1 MLNGYTESR
10 AGAQNTS
17 GSPLSTASTP
27 SGSPSEPEVPGGGG
41 GGGGA
46 PTPDAAA
53 LTGTT
58 LVLAA
63 DTTLTLA
70 GTSAIVAG
78 PGVTTIVVELAGIE
92 SINLNG
98 YKLQMSGETLDAI
111 ANAKGGAMIAID
123 GIASGGGALDITGV
137 DFGNIAEGPL
147 EAPNVAVFDFKGLT
161 PEELVPE
168 NFTVNGSYGDAI
180 KAFWVALDAGYYKA
194 LPLSNDEVNTNF
206 FRLGN
211 EYVDFLKGGN
221 VALLDIGQTKVNLT
235 PDYTDRQQ
243 TVHDNIL
250 GNLTDGSVAWRVG
263 QGATDVRSD
272 LTKIFEN
279 RPIPSGHDNSLEKFQ
294 EAKEWDAIIG
304 VTRTDAD
311 IEIEIG
317 KLSDIASDPLG
328 GMWNGNPG
336 HSNDHFRVVRN
347 TDAEIELAIKAKI
360 RADGDYGD
368 SNRTDLLGES
378 FYDNISPEGAVGL
391 PPAWNVP
398 GGEAPGRES
407 ESTARWSFDF
417 SIATNID
424 TGNLKTPELADY
436 QFKLVFDV
444 DPTAG
449 TSFVTLALDRTDGSD
464 WLFESAE
471 NADVAAAMQQLLS
484 GDLSNP
490 YIGDNVGEN
499 DSSNPTYVSQNS
511 QNYGFA
517 NGNEHLVNAFIGNAY
532 NGDGTKIDSVNYWE
546 AETHPGNFKIGLE
559 AFTSNGSELLA
570 DSYINVG
577 QELLIDL
584 ANGAGAGAAWQTDR
598 RAVDSISTVA
608 NPEDNTDDVI
618 AINIAESSETS
629 GFHRFQGA
637 KLKSDDGTHYIDAGK
652 GASFSTDLYIDPTWA
667 TDGFKQETGVW
678 IQMQD
683 HAKSIGGGGRFSIA
697 EYLDAS
703 AVAEIDPAFDLDGAA
718 GALRFWNSTDGWDHY
733 LAVDQTGWVNL
744 TFEFEENNHSWYLNG
759 SKVYDTTQH
768 ASEVDILETVIFN
781 SVNYGEDETYLYDN
795 VQISGVSTDSF
806 YYETIA

>member
-1 MLNGYTESR
+1 MVSISFDEAFYLRENPDVAEAVARGEFSSAREHFDSLGFQEGRDPSVHFDTSFYLEQNPDVAAAGVNPLDHFNTSGDGEARSPNSFFDAAYYLQQNPDVAEAGLSPFEHFQQYGASESRAPNATIASEIAGGFDEASYLGSNPDIAAAVANGEFQSGYHHWLLNGYTESR

-637 KLKSDDGTHYIDAGK
+637 
-652 GASFSTDLYIDPTWA
+652 
-667 TDGFKQETGVW
+667 
-678 IQMQD
+678 
-683 HAKSIGGGGRFSIA
+683 
-697 EYLDAS
+697 
-703 AVAEIDPAFDLDGAA
+703 
-718 GALRFWNSTDGWDHY
+718 
-733 LAVDQTGWVNL
+733 
-744 TFEFEENNHSWYLNG
+744 
-759 SKVYDTTQH
+759 
-768 ASEVDILETVIFN
+768 
-781 SVNYGEDETYLYDN
+781 
-795 VQISGVSTDSF
+795 
-806 YYETIA
+806 